1 MPGAIWSSSE
11 MDTLRKFSLVP
22 NDDLCES
29 YEMTPT
35 EPTRGELEELIS
47 SLRDEINRLKE
58 EIRQIRRETNEAPP
72 HYL

>member
-1 MPGAIWSSSE
+1 LE
-11 MDTLRKFSLVP
+11 DTV
-22 NDDLCES
+22 DVCES
-29 YEMTPT
+29 YEMPPA
-35 EPTRGELEELIS
+35 EHTRDELEEIIT